1 MDLSFQ
7 IGSISL
13 HFSSNKVS
21 KAVRSFKSLL
31 FATGFS
37 VVAGLSAAV
46 AQQEQA
52 TLTVGLNAT
61 LESLDVHTAI
71 GPNVVGSRVFGIFS
85 DTLVHIGMDG
95 ELEPMLATSWTND
108 GTDWVFELRDDV
120 VFHDGTD
127 MTADDVVY
135 SFGRLLDPENA
146 SNYASQ
152 TRRQI
157 SAVEATGDYEV
168 TFTTPAPDPLLPLRL
183 TSYWASIT
191 SEGTADLDQLT
202 RQNNPIGA
210 GPYRVVEF
218 RTNDRIVYEAH
229 DEYWGGRPAADRIV
243 IRFIPEDATRVA
255 ALQAGD
261 VDLITQVPV
270 DQVDQLERSSGVEV
284 LSSTVQSYMTVHFN
298 TVNGPTSDPLV
309 RKAMH
314 LAIDR
319 ELIADALWDGMSR
332 AMTDLL
338 LPGDFGCDDS
348 RPVYAYDPEG
358 ARAALAESDYNG
370 EPIRFEFT
378 TGYYP
383 NGDLIT
389 TALAQMWQDVGLN
402 IVLDGTEGS
411 AFLDRYLAGQT
422 ETGLQGR
429 GADGDA
435 QIFFESWYEG
445 TIWRP
450 AYYVPPAEFDETVA
464 RTATSLDQEER
475 YADFRRL
482 IEIFEEDLPFTPVY
496 QNVDI
501 SAIRS
506 GVYWQPHPRQLLD
519 FRPGN
524 FSFE

>member
-1 MDLSFQ
+1 MLRITSNAKV
-7 IGSISL
+7 IKVMKSVALAAGCSL
-13 HFSSNKVS
+13 I
-21 KAVRSFKSLL
+21 
-31 FATGFS
+31 
-37 VVAGLSAAV
+37 AV
-46 AQQEQA
+46 ASTAAAQEER
-52 TLTVGLNAT
+52 TLTIGLNAT
-61 LESLDVHTAI
+61 LESLDVHTAV

-85 DTLVHIGMDG
+85 DTLVHVGMDG
-95 ELEPMLATSWTND
+95 ELEPMLATGWSSEGN
-108 GTDWVFELRDDV
+108 DWVFELRDDV
-120 VFHDGTD
+120 VFHDGSE

-135 SFGRLLDPENA
+135 SFDRLLDEENA

-157 SAVEATGDYEV
+157 SSVTATGEFEV

-191 SEGTADLDQLT
+191 SRNTADLNQQA
-202 RQNNPIGA
+202 RQFNPIGA

-229 DEYWGGRPAADRIV
+229 DDYWGGRPVADRIV
-243 IRFIPEDATRVA
+243 VRFIPEDATRVA

-270 DQVDQLERSSGVEV
+270 DQLKQLEADANVNV

-298 TVNGPTSDPLV
+298 TNNGPTADVNV
-309 RKAMH
+309 RRAMH

-319 ELIADALWDGMSR
+319 ELIADALWEGRSR

-338 LPGDFGCDDS
+338 LPGDFGFDAS
-348 RPVYAYDPEG
+348 RPVYPYDPEA
-358 ARAALAESDYNG
+358 ARAALAESGYDG

-450 AYYVPPAEFDETVA
+450 AYYVPPAEFDEITA
-464 RTATSLDQEER
+464 RTATSLDQDER
-475 YADFRRL
+475 YADFRHL
-482 IEIFEEDLPFTPVY
+482 IDIFEQDLPFTPIY

-501 SAIRS
+501 SAVRTGIS
-506 GVYWQPHPRQLLD
+506 WQPHPRQLLD

-524 FSFE
+524 LSFE